1 MCGRIEKV
9 NFLGNPIAYIGVV
22 RRSLKLWLAMSP
34 YDFDEEKYHQKD
46 ASDKK
51 MYEKVPMLVRIGSD
65 RALKRAEELVEELAE
80 RSELTPKRRY
90 TEKNL
95 QELAYTLKGN
105 ALVKDKRPEL
115 LCEVIHIHDADMLT
129 NEDADRYE
137 EAREQAVSYADNM
150 ATVSLDVLDS
160 NFLDGQKVTL
170 EKLKK
175 KGLVPEYCDGY
186 SLTAGERLTKPLYV
200 VADEFSYTA
209 VKMITLTGGRA
220 IRLTATKNN
229 SRKYLNS
236 Y

>member
-9 NFLGNPIAYIGVV
+9 NYLGNPIAYIGVI
-22 RRSLKLWLAMSP
+22 RRSLKLWLGLNP
-34 YDFDEEKYHQKD
+34 YDYDEEVYHQKD
-46 ASDKK
+46 ASDKH
-51 MYEKVPMLVRIGSD
+51 MYEKVPMLVRIGSE
-65 RALKRAEELVEELAE
+65 RAWKRAEGLIEDLAAKNELIPKKRYVEKDLQLLAF
-80 RSELTPKRRY
+80 
-90 TEKNL
+90 
-95 QELAYTLKGN
+95 TLKGN
-105 ALVKDKRPEL
+105 FLMKEKRREL
-115 LCEVIHIHDADMLT
+115 LCQTIHVHDADILT
-129 NEDADRYE
+129 NEEALRYE
-137 EAREQAVSYADNM
+137 EEREYAGEEPKNI
-150 ATVSLDVLDS
+150 TTISLDVLDK

-229 SRKYLNS
+229 TRKYLNS